1 MKTIENVC
9 NRFGLTEKDLNRLSV
24 EGILDLIQSSK
35 RQLNVWSLTSFDRI
49 KLNEDIACLEYLLE
63 YVSNKED

>member
-63 YVSNKED
+63 YASNKEN